1 MRPLKLQMSA
11 WGPYKE
17 LAVIDFEQVTRGGL
31 YLISGPTGAGKT
43 SIFDA
48 IAFALYGNVSGSVRE
63 KDSLR
68 SDFAAAEWKTY
79 VELTFSHRQEIY
91 TVYRT
96 PRYARPKKRGS
107 GVLMEPETAILTLP
121 DGQAIEGSAEV
132 SQKLNTIL
140 GLNYKQL
147 RQLSMIAPGEHR
159 DFAQRFWNGHLRAVS
174 AGADQSNKEAL
185 FGNTGTGIPSGGGI
199 QSGRNDR

>member
-48 IAFALYGNVSGSVRE
+48 IAFALYGNVSGSIRE

-68 SDFAAAEWKTY
+68 SDFA
-79 VELTFSHRQEIY
+79 
-91 TVYRT
+91 
-96 PRYARPKKRGS
+96 
-107 GVLMEPETAILTLP
+107 
-121 DGQAIEGSAEV
+121 SA
-132 SQKLNTIL
+132 
-140 GLNYKQL
+140 
-147 RQLSMIAPGEHR
+147 
-159 DFAQRFWNGHLRAVS
+159 
-174 AGADQSNKEAL
+174 
-185 FGNTGTGIPSGGGI
+185 
-199 QSGRNDR
+199 